1 MKEKKCLSCG
11 KPQDLCECDVFE
23 ADTDEEETEEGNLDG
38 MRIKGPDGEDLTDE
52 VAGKVVDE
60 PLEGDAY

>member
-11 KPQDLCECDVFE
+11 KTEDLCECDVFE
-23 ADTDEEETEEGNLDG
+23 ADTEDETENGEELEG
-38 MRIKGPDGEDLTDE
+38 MTIKGPDGEDLSSE
-52 VAGKVVDE
+52 KEEVVDE